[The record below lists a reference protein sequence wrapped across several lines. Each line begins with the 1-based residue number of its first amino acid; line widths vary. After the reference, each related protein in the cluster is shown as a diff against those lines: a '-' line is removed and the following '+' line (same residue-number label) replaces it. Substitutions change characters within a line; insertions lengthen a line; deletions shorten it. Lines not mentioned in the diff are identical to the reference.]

1 MSTARDLRKQF
12 VDVALEWEKHFG
24 VAPSITSAISELGAA
39 RLVGMS
45 EAADCAGGTHRTAVT
60 KDTDLV
66 CGEVRYQVTASR
78 PSGKRGS
85 KVRLVSHK
93 TEKKRPFG
101 WDRLIWI
108 RYDRFYRIQEV
119 REFTADEYEESS
131 VFVRPLADDMR
142 KGRPILFSMDD

>member
-12 VDVALEWEKHFG
+12 VDVAREWEKHFG

-45 EAADCAGGTHRTAVT
+45 EDAYCAGGTHRGSM
-60 KDTDLV
+60 K
-66 CGEVRYQVTASR
+66 
-78 PSGKRGS
+78 GS

-101 WDRLIWI
+101 WDRLVWI

-119 REFTADEYEESS
+119 REFTADEYRRKFGVCSTAGGRHEK
-131 VFVRPLADDMR
+131 RPTDTFFY
-142 KGRPILFSMDD
+142 G

>member
-1 MSTARDLRKQF
+1 MSTARDLRKQL

-45 EAADCAGGTHRTAVT
+45 EDADCAGGTHRTAVT
-60 KDTDLV
+60 KDTDFV

-78 PSGKRGS
+78 SSGKKGS

-108 RYDRFYRIQEV
+108 RRIQEV
-119 REFTADEYEESS
+119 REFTADEY
-131 VFVRPLADDMR
+131 RR
-142 KGRPILFSMDD
+142 KFDL